1 MSKDRAHHT
10 VWIIFIT
17 GINRIE
23 IAMQKI
29 FLVVFKKAFQKI
41 LFL

>member
-1 MSKDRAHHT
+1 MSKDRAHDT

-23 IAMQKI
+23 IAMQKEY
-29 FLVVFKKAFQKI
+29 F
-41 LFL
+41 